1 MKVLVVT
8 GGIGS
13 GKSVAGR
20 IINELY
26 GFPVYDADARVKA
39 LYVKCPSL
47 LDSIENILG
56 ICLRDE
62 DQTFNPSKLA
72 QVIFSD
78 SAALQ
83 TVEAL
88 VFPELKADFERFKAE
103 NIDAG
108 AVVFESAT
116 VLEKPC
122 FEGFGDMI
130 LYIDAPYEL
139 RLRRAC
145 ERGNISRELVEA
157 RMRKQP
163 GMNDGSAMTKADAV
177 IVNDGSIESLMIEIQ
192 KIINSIN

>member
-13 GKSVAGR
+13 GKSVASR

-39 LYVKCPSL
+39 LYVNCPDL
-47 LDSIENILG
+47 LDSIENTLG
-56 ICLRDE
+56 TCLRDE
-62 DQTFNPSKLA
+62 DQTFNPSRLA
-72 QVIFSD
+72 RIIFSD

-83 TVEAL
+83 TVETL
-88 VFPELKADFERFKAE
+88 VFPELKADFERFVAE
-103 NIDAG
+103 NSGSGI
-108 AVVFESAT
+108 VVFESAT

-145 ERGNISRELVEA
+145 ERGNISKEQVEA
-157 RMRKQP
+157 RMSKQP

-177 IVNDGSIESLMIEIQ
+177 IVNDGSIESLMTEIQ